1 MKENRSSRIEI
12 LIGTIATGLIVLVL
26 GLYILLEPG
35 RIQTAQAGTLAVQ
48 LDDSMNLYAENC
60 AVCHGLRGEGIGS
73 TPPLNNPALRS
84 MSSIDLAKTISRGR
98 LNTAMPAWGQ
108 GDGGP
113 LSDYQVTELVALI
126 QSGNWITTKDR
137 VVNLGLSP
145 LVPFTTEP
153 DPALLDKV
161 GALPDGAALQTAIK
175 VFSAQCV
182 SCHGADGL
190 GTKIAP
196 AVNAVLVR
204 EKTADDLTLTIKLGR
219 AGTLMAAW
227 SNVLKPEE
235 ISALVTLIRR
245 WDEIPVGTIPAPNVP
260 LPTTPESIAQGSSL
274 FSANC
279 SRCHGPEGQGSQ
291 RAPAINVKSVLTT
304 TSDQALQQIITNGVP
319 GTAMPVWGT
328 RMSDADI
335 QAIVGFIRQW
345 ETTAPEVAT
354 PVRGGGGPAWKQT
367 TTQSTTQWW
376 QSLDWRIL
384 VGITALLAISFTLI
398 STGYTLLKKS
408 GRVL

>member
-98 LNTAMPAWGQ
+98 LNTAMPAWSQ

-126 QSGNWITTKDR
+126 QSGNWSITKDR

-161 GALPDGAALQTAIK
+161 GALPDGAVLQTAIK

>member
-161 GALPDGAALQTAIK
+161 GALPDGAVLQTAIK

-384 VGITALLAISFTLI
+384 VGITVLLSISFTLI
-398 STGYTLLKKS
+398 SLGYTNLKKS
-408 GRVL
+408 GRIL

>member
-161 GALPDGAALQTAIK
+161 GALPDGAVLQTAIK